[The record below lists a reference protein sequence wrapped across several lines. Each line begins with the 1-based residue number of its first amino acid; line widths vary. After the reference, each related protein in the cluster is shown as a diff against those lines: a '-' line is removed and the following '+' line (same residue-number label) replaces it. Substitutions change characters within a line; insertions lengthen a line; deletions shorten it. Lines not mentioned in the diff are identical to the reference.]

1 MGVQYPTQDWH
12 TLALSEAQAEA
23 TYTYDLQPLRS
34 HRGVAVLI
42 SNTAETGTSTLD
54 AKLQYEHPDSLVWT
68 DVPGA
73 SFVQWGD
80 GSTGEKFLMV
90 YPGLAAGETD
100 NVISL
105 ATDFKIVGI
114 VVPRVLR
121 LAVTVGGTS
130 VTRTYSAG
138 YYELP

>member
-12 TLALSEAQAEA
+12 TLQTSAAKAEA

>member
-12 TLALSEAQAEA
+12 TLALSEAQAED

-54 AKLQYEHPDSLVWT
+54 AKLQFQNPESLVWA

-73 SFVQWGD
+73 AFVQWAD
-80 GSTGEKFLMV
+80 GATGEKFLQV
-90 YPGLAAGETD
+90 YPGLAAGETN

-105 ATDFKIVGI
+105 ATHFNIVG
-114 VVPRVLR
+114 VNVPRMLR
-121 LAVTVGGTS
+121 LSVTVGGTS